1 MSSLALY
8 EGDFR
13 NWLPKV
19 VESFGEF
26 KMLFADPPDNIDWGY
41 VDYNDKLEQ
50 MVYRTLLNQTCMMTK
65 VRIGTSVTSCS
76 TPLSG

>member
-41 VDYNDKLEQ
+41 VIQNIAGGCVLVWDA
-50 MVYRTLLNQTCMMTK
+50 
-65 VRIGTSVTSCS
+65 
-76 TPLSG
+76 PL